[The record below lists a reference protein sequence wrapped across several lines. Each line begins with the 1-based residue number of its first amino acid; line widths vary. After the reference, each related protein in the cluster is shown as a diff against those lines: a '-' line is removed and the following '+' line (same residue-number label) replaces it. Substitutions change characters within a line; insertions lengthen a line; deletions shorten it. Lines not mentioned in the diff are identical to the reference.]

1 MVEQVLVPDLPVNA
15 IVVMDSLAA
24 HKDAG
29 VRALIEGAGARLVSL
44 PPCSPAFNPVELAPG
59 QGEALATNRATTEP
73 RSPRWRVRAVETGCS
88 ASACL
93 HHVESASLLVNL

>member
-59 QGEALATNRATTEP
+59 QGEALGGVSARSRQVARPPPVFITL
-73 RSPRWRVRAVETGCS
+73 SPRAFW
-88 ASACL
+88 
-93 HHVESASLLVNL
+93 